1 MKFEKKIVDFVT
13 KYFGVFVV
21 VGITIAAIIIR
32 CNMINYESADFSLY
46 LSRWYESL
54 EMNGLRNTFMN
65 GGIGDYN
72 CPYVILLWVLTKI
85 KLPALISIKIVSIMF
100 DFGVA
105 LMAGLI
111 VRKLLIFKKTKG
123 HIRKYGFVITYSI
136 VVLLPTVIINSALWA
151 QCDAIYTF
159 FVLASIICLLYK
171 RNSLAFVMLGC
182 AFAFKLQFIF
192 VLPVYLLLYLKNK
205 EFSLLNFLWI
215 PIMLIVLSLPAILC
229 GYSVPQIFN
238 TYFLQVGEYKALT
251 LNYPNIY
258 QLFSGEYKYVSFV
271 GYGLCVLLFAVLFCL
286 VVRSPK
292 KISASNLMTLFLFSV
307 MVCVTFLPSMHER
320 YAYMADV
327 LGVIYLMAGG
337 SAIIAIL
344 VESISLYGYFMS
356 LFGNRVACGELLG
369 LVPVGIVIYL
379 GYSLKENF
387 ISIKSET
394 GEKGILK
401 I

>member
-1 MKFEKKIVDFVT
+1 MMKFEKKIVDFVT

-344 VESISLYGYFMS
+344 VESISLYG
-356 LFGNRVACGELLG
+356 
-369 LVPVGIVIYL
+369 
-379 GYSLKENF
+379 
-387 ISIKSET
+387 
-394 GEKGILK
+394 
-401 I
+401 